1 MPNDP
6 TAIIDALLALHEAE
20 QGSVFR
26 LMSEGSPYVRQAPA
40 NLRERM
46 RDLHDVNRRHIEEL
60 AEVLRQLG
68 GIPQPR
74 PAAQEPYLQ
83 YLSPRFLVA
92 KLLNEKELMLQRYEN
107 TLRALPNSANGDLT
121 DLLRRQ
127 RDEQSAHVDAL
138 AAAGPAVA
146 GAT

>member
-1 MPNDP
+1 M
-6 TAIIDALLALHEAE
+6 
-20 QGSVFR
+20 FR

-40 NLRERM
+40 ELRGRIA
-46 RDLHDVNRRHIEEL
+46 DLHETNARHIEEL
-60 AEVLRQLG
+60 AEVIRKLG

-83 YLSPRFLVA
+83 FLSPRFLVA
-92 KLLNEKELMLQRYEN
+92 KLLNEKELMLARYQN
-107 TLRALPNSANGDLT
+107 ALGAMPKSANGDVA

-138 AAAGPAVA
+138 AAAAGRALA